1 MLVGSDRSFALAAD
15 FGPCAFCQDGP
26 REPTE
31 IDRQVVK
38 SAKIMCDTVAVGVND
53 YEKVGSGGLDE
64 RFSSDRIVCFASK
77 SAGTAGLSCR
87 NSMRRHFVH
96 YRLPGS
102 LRHFWI
108 VGGEISTGK
117 IEIECRLAMRFV
129 HRI

>member
-1 MLVGSDRSFALAAD
+1 MLLGSDRSSASASD
-15 FGPCAFCQDGP
+15 FRPRAFCHDGP
-26 REPTE
+26 REQTE
-31 IDRQVVK
+31 VNRQVVK

-96 YRLPGS
+96 DCLPGS

-108 VGGEISTGK
+108 VGGEISASE
-117 IEIECRLAMRFV
+117 IEIECP
-129 HRI
+129 